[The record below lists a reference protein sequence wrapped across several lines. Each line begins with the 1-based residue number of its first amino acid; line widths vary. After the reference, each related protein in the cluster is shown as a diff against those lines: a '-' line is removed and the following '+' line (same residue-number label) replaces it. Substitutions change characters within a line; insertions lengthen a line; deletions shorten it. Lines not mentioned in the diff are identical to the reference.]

1 MVVDNCII
9 SDSNRGI
16 SIQIRDGGNVRNV
29 SFSNIIIETRRFAD
43 RQEDFYI
50 RARMLYM
57 ITDRVSRDILCV
69 GTARQKKDYME
80 LLADEILHYTFEL

>member
-1 MVVDNCII
+1 MIAKESERIRSILSETEECLI
-9 SDSNRGI
+9 SMMENFLKKRYP
-16 SIQIRDGGNVRNV
+16 
-29 SFSNIIIETRRFAD
+29 D

-50 RARMLYM
+50 RARMLNM